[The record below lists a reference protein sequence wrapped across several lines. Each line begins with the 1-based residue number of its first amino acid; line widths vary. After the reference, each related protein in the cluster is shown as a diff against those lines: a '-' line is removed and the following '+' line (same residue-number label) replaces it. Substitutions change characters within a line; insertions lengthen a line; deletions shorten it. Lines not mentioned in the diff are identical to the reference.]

1 METQTLKHTNIHNL
15 EMFENDVVTSL
26 IDKEV
31 DGVKYYGQDVI
42 VNNVRVGSHKKTY
55 KINRTDEMLTAAN
68 EHILESGIAT
78 DNVEIVDKK
87 WSYGGV
93 NQRTI
98 TFKDAVI
105 DPVRGDEINPQMIFI
120 NSYNGSRKAM
130 IAFGLIRI
138 ICSNGMIDVE
148 GHVQFRKHTNNNIL
162 AQEYGK
168 IDGFKLT
175 VDNSV
180 KQLQSMNDTVVTMDQ
195 VRTALKETIAKNEVK
210 ENTLMEY
217 IEKNNR
223 DSIDATNLYVVYNGL
238 TEWATHHEAR
248 TTADMNEVYLNRQA
262 ELTKLWKT
270 PQFEALAA

>member
-1 METQTLKHTNIHNL
+1 METIKHTDIHNL

-26 IDKEV
+26 IDEEV
-31 DGVKYYGQDVI
+31 NGITYHGQDVI
-42 VNNVRVGSHKKTY
+42 VNNVRVGSFTKAY
-55 KINRTDEMLTAAN
+55 KINRTDEMLTVAN

-78 DNVEIVDKK
+78 DNVEVEDKK
-87 WSYGGV
+87 WAFGGV
-93 NQRTI
+93 NERTI

-130 IAFGLIRI
+130 IAFGLIRM

-148 GHVQFRKHTNNNIL
+148 GHVQFRKHTNNDIL

-168 IDGFKLT
+168 IGDFKLT
-175 VDNSV
+175 IDNSM

-223 DSIDATNLYVVYNGL
+223 DSIDSTNLYVVYNGL

>member
-1 METQTLKHTNIHNL
+1 METLKHADIHNL
-15 EMFENDVVTSL
+15 EMFENDVVTSQ

-31 DGVKYYGQDVI
+31 NGVTYHGQDVI
-42 VNNVRVGSHKKTY
+42 VNNVRVGSFTKTY
-55 KINRTDEMLTAAN
+55 KINRTDEMLTTAN
-68 EHILESGIAT
+68 EHLLESGIAT

-130 IAFGLIRI
+130 IAFGLIRM

-148 GHVQFRKHTNNNIL
+148 GHVQFRKHTNNDIL
-162 AQEYGK
+162 AQEYSK
-168 IDGFKLT
+168 IGDFKLT
-175 VDNSV
+175 MDNSM

-223 DSIDATNLYVVYNGL
+223 DSVDATNLYVVYNGL
-238 TEWATHHEAR
+238 TEWATHHDAR
-248 TTADMNEVYLNRQA
+248 ATADMNEVYLNRQA

>member
-1 METQTLKHTNIHNL
+1 METIKHTDIHNL
-15 EMFENDVVTSL
+15 EMFKNDVVTSL
-26 IDKEV
+26 IDEEV
-31 DGVKYYGQDVI
+31 NGVTYHGQDVI
-42 VNNVRVGSHKKTY
+42 VNNVRVGSFTKAY

-78 DNVEIVDKK
+78 DNVEVEDKK
-87 WSYGGV
+87 WAFGGV

-105 DPVRGDEINPQMIFI
+105 DPVRNDEINPQMIFI
-120 NSYNGSRKAM
+120 NSYNGTRKAM
-130 IAFGLIRI
+130 IAFGLIRM

-148 GHVQFRKHTNNNIL
+148 GHVQFRKHTNNDIL
-162 AQEYGK
+162 AQEYSK
-168 IDGFKLT
+168 IGDFKLT
-175 VDNSV
+175 VDNSM

-217 IEKNNR
+217 IENNNR
-223 DSIDATNLYVVYNGL
+223 GSVNETNLYVVYNGL

-248 TTADMNEVYLNRQA
+248 ATADMNEVYLNRQA

>member
-1 METQTLKHTNIHNL
+1 METLKHADIHNL
-15 EMFENDVVTSL
+15 EMFENDVVTSQ

-31 DGVKYYGQDVI
+31 NGVTYHGQDVI
-42 VNNVRVGSHKKTY
+42 VNNVRVGSFTKTY
-55 KINRTDEMLTAAN
+55 KINRTDEMLTTAN
-68 EHILESGIAT
+68 EHLLESGIAT
-78 DNVEIVDKK
+78 DNVEVEDKK
-87 WSYGGV
+87 WAFGGV

-130 IAFGLIRI
+130 IAFGLIRM

-148 GHVQFRKHTNNNIL
+148 GHVQFRKHTNNDIL
-162 AQEYGK
+162 AQEYSK
-168 IDGFKLT
+168 IGDFKLT
-175 VDNSV
+175 IDNSM

-223 DSIDATNLYVVYNGL
+223 DCVDATNLYVVYNGL

-248 TTADMNEVYLNRQA
+248 STADMNEVYLNRQA

-270 PQFEALAA
+270 PQFEALVA

>member
-1 METQTLKHTNIHNL
+1 METIKHTDIHNL

-26 IDKEV
+26 IDEEV
-31 DGVKYYGQDVI
+31 NGVTYHGQDVI
-42 VNNVRVGSHKKTY
+42 VNNVRVGSFTKAY

-78 DNVEIVDKK
+78 DNVEVEDKK
-87 WSYGGV
+87 WAFGGV

-105 DPVRGDEINPQMIFI
+105 DPVRNDEINPQMIFI
-120 NSYNGSRKAM
+120 NSYNGTRKAM
-130 IAFGLIRI
+130 IAFGLIRM

-148 GHVQFRKHTNNNIL
+148 GHVQFRKHTNNDIL
-162 AQEYGK
+162 AQEYSK
-168 IDGFKLT
+168 IGDFKLT
-175 VDNSV
+175 VDNSM

-217 IEKNNR
+217 IENNNR
-223 DSIDATNLYVVYNGL
+223 GSVNETNLYVVYNGL

-248 TTADMNEVYLNRQA
+248 ATADMNEVYLNRQA

>member
-1 METQTLKHTNIHNL
+1 METIKHTDIHNL

-26 IDKEV
+26 IDEEV
-31 DGVKYYGQDVI
+31 NGITYHGQDVI
-42 VNNVRVGSHKKTY
+42 VNNVRVGSFTKAY
-55 KINRTDEMLTAAN
+55 KINRTDEMLTVAN

-78 DNVEIVDKK
+78 DNVEIEDKK
-87 WSYGGV
+87 WAFGGV

-130 IAFGLIRI
+130 IAFGLIRM

-148 GHVQFRKHTNNNIL
+148 GHVQFRKHTNNDIL

-168 IDGFKLT
+168 IGDFKLT
-175 VDNSV
+175 IDNSM

-223 DSIDATNLYVVYNGL
+223 DSIDSTNLYVVYNGL

>member
-1 METQTLKHTNIHNL
+1 METIKHTDIHNL

-26 IDKEV
+26 IDEEV
-31 DGVKYYGQDVI
+31 NGVTYHGQDVI
-42 VNNVRVGSHKKTY
+42 VNNVRVGSFTKAY

-78 DNVEIVDKK
+78 DNVEVEDKK
-87 WSYGGV
+87 WAFGGV

-130 IAFGLIRI
+130 IAFGLIRM

-148 GHVQFRKHTNNNIL
+148 GHVQFRKHTNNDIL

-168 IDGFKLT
+168 IGDFKLT
-175 VDNSV
+175 IDNSM
-180 KQLQSMNDTVVTMDQ
+180 KQLQSMSDTVVTMDQ

-223 DSIDATNLYVVYNGL
+223 DSVDATNLYVVYNGL